1 VRVCLPWASDGTP
14 IELWARLASPYAGA
28 GIGAWFEPAVGS
40 EVLVAFI
47 AGDPGAPCI
56 LGGLWSQAN
65 PPPPETAQTGRP
77 GRHVIR
83 TTVGAELRLGTAPGD
98 APVALS
104 TEGGAEV
111 VIEADGAVR
120 IADRFGNRVQL
131 DGRGVTVEASGKLA
145 VAAASLHVASGMMT
159 IDAGMVKASGVL
171 QCETL
176 VASSVVA
183 QSYTPGAGNVW

>member
-1 VRVCLPWASDGTP
+1 MRVRLPWASDGAP

-28 GIGAWFEPAVGS
+28 GVGAWFEPAVGS

-47 AGDPGAPCI
+47 GGDPSNPCI

-65 PPPPETAQTGRP
+65 PPPPATVQTGKP
-77 GRHVIR
+77 GQHVIR
-83 TTVGAELRLGTAPGD
+83 TAAGAELRLSTASGD
-98 APVALS
+98 APVAVS

-111 VIEADGAVR
+111 VLEADGAVR
-120 IADRFGNRVQL
+120 IADRFGNRVRL
-131 DGRGVTVEASGKLA
+131 DGRGITVESSGKLA
-145 VAAASLHVASGMMT
+145 VTAPTMHVASGMLT
-159 IDAGMVKASGVL
+159 IDAGMVKTSGVL